1 MKRKDFIQKGT
12 LAGTA
17 MLFGLD
23 GISKVFSENGLTIA
37 KAPDLVAVMGGEPV
51 VMLEKALQSLGGI
64 GRYVKKGQKIVIK
77 PNIGWDR
84 VPEISA
90 NTNPQLVGALVKKC
104 LQAGASKVTVFDN
117 TCDNWQ
123 KCYRSSGIADAVKV
137 AGGVMM
143 PADTESYFQDVSL
156 PRGVKLKSTKIHKAL
171 IEADAWINVPVLKNH
186 GGAKITCCMK
196 NYMGIVWDR
205 RFFHRNDLPQC
216 IADVCTW
223 AKRPVLN
230 IVDAY
235 RVIRKNG
242 PKGTGAGDVSVLKT
256 LIASSDIVA
265 SDTAAVNFFNQVET
279 MPLSSVTYIAKAQE
293 HRIGTSDLS
302 RLNIARIRV

>member
-12 LAGTA
+12 LASAA

-23 GISKVFSENGLTIA
+23 GIANVFTDRNLTIA
-37 KAPDLVAVMGGEPV
+37 AAPDLVAVMGGEPV
-51 VMLEKALQSLGGI
+51 VMLDKALQSLGGI

-84 VPEISA
+84 TPELSA
-90 NTNPQLVGALVKKC
+90 NTNPQLIGALVKKC

-123 KCYRSSGIADAVKV
+123 KCYSSSGIAAAVKA
-137 AGGVMM
+137 AGGIIM
-143 PADTESYFQDVSL
+143 PADTEAYYQEVSL

-205 RFFHRNDLPQC
+205 RYFHRNDLPQC

-223 AKRPVLN
+223 TKRPVLN

-235 RVIRKNG
+235 RVMRQNG
-242 PKGTGAGDVSVLKT
+242 PKGTSTGDVSVLKT

-265 SDTAAVNFFNQVET
+265 ADTAAVNFFNQVET
-279 MPLSSVTYIAKAQE
+279 MPLSSVAYIAKAE
-293 HRIGTSDLS
+293 AHRLGTSNLS
-302 RLNIARIRV
+302 KLNIARIRV

>member
-12 LAGTA
+12 LASAA
-17 MLFGLD
+17 MLFRLD
-23 GISKVFSENGLTIA
+23 GIANVINKKDLTIVA
-37 KAPDLVAVMGGEPV
+37 APDLVAVMGGEPV
-51 VMLEKALQSLGGI
+51 AMLDKALQSLGGI

-84 VPEISA
+84 SPELSA
-90 NTNPQLVGALVKKC
+90 NTNPQLVGALVRRC

-123 KCYRSSGIADAVKV
+123 KCYISSGIAAAVKA
-137 AGGVMM
+137 AGGIMM
-143 PADTESYFQDVSL
+143 PADTESYYVNVSL
-156 PRGVKLKSTKIHKAL
+156 PRGVSLKSTKIHKAL

-205 RFFHRNDLPQC
+205 RYFHRNDLPQC

-223 AKRPVLN
+223 TKRPVLN

-235 RVIRKNG
+235 RVMRKNG
-242 PKGTGAGDVSVLKT
+242 PKGTSAGDVSVLKT

-265 SDTAAVNFFNQVET
+265 ADTAAINFFNQVEK
-279 MPLSSVTYIAKAQE
+279 MPVSSVAYIAKGEALKL
-293 HRIGTSDLS
+293 GTSNLDK
-302 RLNIARIRV
+302 LNIDRIKI